1 MKYITRFA
9 PSPTGKLHIGS
20 ARTALFNYLAAKS
33 SGGKFLL
40 RIEDTD
46 RARFVEGSVENFHS
60 GLAWLGIKYD
70 NEVIYQSDRL
80 PIYSKISE
88 ELISKGFAYKCFCT
102 PESLSS
108 QKSVMEA
115 NGKPFIYN
123 RTCLGLSK
131 EELTQKEKEGDK
143 YVVRFKIPS
152 SPTEITW
159 LDKIR
164 GTVTFPTNILEDFI
178 IIKSDGWPTYNLAHI
193 VDDHE
198 QGVTLVIRGQEFV
211 PSTPKYI
218 LIHKALEWQHPE
230 YAHVPEIIGS
240 DHKKLS
246 KRNGDVSLDQYIENG
261 YLPEAMVNFMVFL
274 GWNPGSTDEIFSMNE
289 LEKVFSIDRVG
300 KSQAIFD
307 IERLNWI
314 NGLYIRNLSIENL
327 AERLISYEPSYTK
340 IKTEFFNRV
349 VAVEQT
355 RIKTLAEFGEI
366 SAPYWQ
372 LPPYNDNM
380 LVFKKSS
387 PEATQNG
394 LRAILETITKIDENE
409 WSEKSID
416 DWNTLLTEAVT
427 NNNLSN
433 ADVFWPIRVAL
444 SGSERSASPAE
455 FLWALGKDESLTRLL
470 KTNL

>member
-20 ARTALFNYLAAKS
+20 ARTALFDYLAAKA
-33 SGGKFLL
+33 SGGQFLL

-60 GLAWLGIKYD
+60 GLVWLGIKYD
-70 NEVIYQSDRL
+70 RGVVYQSERL
-80 PIYSKISE
+80 PIYQKISE

-102 PESLSS
+102 SEYLSN
-108 QKSVMEA
+108 QKKEMEA

-123 RTCLGLSK
+123 RICLGLSK
-131 EELTQKEKEGDK
+131 EEVAQKEKDGDK

-159 LDKIR
+159 IDKIR

-178 IIKSDGWPTYNLAHI
+178 MIKSDGWPTYNLAHI

-198 QGVTLVIRGQEFV
+198 QDVTLVIRGQEFV

-218 LIHKALEWQHPE
+218 LVHKALGWEHPE
-230 YAHVPEIIGS
+230 YAHVPEIIGH

-246 KRNGDVSLDQYIENG
+246 KRNGDVSLDEYIANG
-261 YLPEAMVNFMVFL
+261 YLPEAVVNFLAFL
-274 GWNPGSTDEIFSMNE
+274 GWNPGTTDEIFTLKE
-289 LEKVFSIDRVG
+289 LEHIFSIDRVG

-314 NGLYIRNLSIENL
+314 NGLYIRSLSIENL
-327 AERLISYEPSYTK
+327 ADRLISYEPSYKK
-340 IKTEFFNRV
+340 IKNDFFNRV
-349 VAVEQT
+349 VVVEQT

-372 LPPYNDNM
+372 LPEYNKDM

-387 PEATQNG
+387 PEATKKG
-394 LRAILETITKIDENE
+394 LGAFISAVSDFTETS
-409 WSEKSID
+409 WSEKTVEA
-416 DWNTLLTEAVT
+416 WNEFMTDIVVKNGL
-427 NNNLSN
+427 NN

-455 FLWALGKDESLTRLL
+455 FLWALGRDESLKRIRGVVV
-470 KTNL
+470 